1 MSKFKAGWP
10 GCFYDPLSKLV
21 VIIDVNKKHVFV
33 GKERDYVQE
42 LIVPRVIGLLA
53 SSREINVDN
62 KM

>member
-10 GCFYDPLSKLV
+10 GCFYNPLV
-21 VIIDVNKKHVFV
+21 VIIDVNKKHVLV

-42 LIVPRVIGLLA
+42 LIVPSVIGLLA